1 MRNLLLLFLVLLVPA
16 AAFADPLPLTDD
28 LTGTITVYYDEQDP
42 SAGRYEYSYRFPRIN
57 PDDAAAY
64 LVNNFYESEVRYVDV
79 YDAPTMA
86 DYYADLGEDYTV
98 RITYEITLNS
108 DEYFSV
114 RLTKVMEY
122 EGETAVIW
130 EGNTFSRES
139 GMPGSVFSL
148 PNLLGRLEAG
158 ETDDWLEDRQV
169 QKVRSAVYRLV
180 WDQISGRVE
189 DLPFD
194 PVLTRESLEQIF
206 DPELDFWLDETGNPV
221 FFIIP
226 DQSEFPEAEFLTISL
241 TLEEIDDEI

>member
-42 SAGRYEYSYRFPRIN
+42 SAGRYEYSYRFPRID
-57 PDDAAAY
+57 PDNAAAY

-189 DLPFD
+189 DLPYPDYIGVPFSPKDD
-194 PVLTRESLEQIF
+194 PYPYPPEAARMTYDGLHPTDEGCEILAELFAEQIRR
-206 DPELDFWLDETGNPV
+206 
-221 FFIIP
+221 
-226 DQSEFPEAEFLTISL
+226 TIR
-241 TLEEIDDEI
+241 TAG

>member
-1 MRNLLLLFLVLLVPA
+1 M
-16 AAFADPLPLTDD
+16 
-28 LTGTITVYYDEQDP
+28 
-42 SAGRYEYSYRFPRIN
+42 
-57 PDDAAAY
+57 
-64 LVNNFYESEVRYVDV
+64 DV